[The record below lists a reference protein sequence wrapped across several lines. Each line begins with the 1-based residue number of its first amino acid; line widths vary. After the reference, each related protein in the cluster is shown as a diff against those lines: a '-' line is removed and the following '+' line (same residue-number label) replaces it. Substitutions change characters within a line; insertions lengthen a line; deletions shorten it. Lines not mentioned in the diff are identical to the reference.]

1 MLQTQSVVPII
12 NVGVNHHPFMDL
24 SSYDTLRLIK
34 SEVVENS
41 VVDLLSRKVGQWW
54 DTVLKGKRKGALP
67 INLFFFLQL
76 TF

>member
-1 MLQTQSVVPII
+1 
-12 NVGVNHHPFMDL
+12 MDL

-54 DTVLKGKRKGALP
+54 DTVFKGKRKRAFNTDQSLLLFLFATDVL
-67 INLFFFLQL
+67 NLKLKS
-76 TF
+76 